1 MTLMNSNEIYLNG
14 DKWNITEALEKSY
27 VAYIIITHQSKN
39 TNILSTSIYD
49 LVLIYVCHFHQVLL
63 LLQSL
68 FKFDHYWD
76 TRAFILDP
84 CIQGIF
90 HLLSFLVLSAEVLS
104 EVFYFQLK
112 NKPLFQS
119 DIKLHLFTNS
129 KFKPLRYFCDFF
141 VLSSLLKLVN
151 KSS

>member
-1 MTLMNSNEIYLNG
+1 MNSNEIYLNG

-39 TNILSTSIYD
+39 TN
-49 LVLIYVCHFHQVLL
+49 
-63 LLQSL
+63 
-68 FKFDHYWD
+68 
-76 TRAFILDP
+76 
-84 CIQGIF
+84 IF

>member
-1 MTLMNSNEIYLNG
+1 MLGDETHLVFTNLGSEMHSKGDIANSFWKIWSWTPCKG
-14 DKWNITEALEKSY
+14 K
-27 VAYIIITHQSKN
+27 
-39 TNILSTSIYD
+39 LSTSIYD